1 MRKKLT
7 LWGALC
13 LIMVCMIQMTVSAAT
28 TVTISQCIISGA
40 NQVTVTASA
49 SATTPSDDNN
59 YYLFALQ
66 PYENAIGA
74 RTDFCAQT
82 AKAAALTFV
91 TTLDQGTAASKLY
104 AKFVVAVK
112 TGGKYV
118 AVSPEFYITN
128 PEAVATKTAANPV
141 TTSIKGVTADN
152 AAILDLAALGVQH
165 ASYEI
170 AIDRFFE
177 PSVTVI

>member
-91 TTLDQGTAASKLY
+91 TTLDQGTAASKLFTTTNVNGT
-104 AKFVVAVK
+104 KVSSDTSLVITMLEK
-112 TGGKYV
+112 KHSPTRT
-118 AVSPEFYITN
+118 AVS
-128 PEAVATKTAANPV
+128 
-141 TTSIKGVTADN
+141 
-152 AAILDLAALGVQH
+152 
-165 ASYEI
+165 
-170 AIDRFFE
+170 
-177 PSVTVI
+177 

>member
-49 SATTPSDDNN
+49 SATAPSDDNN

-82 AKAAALTFV
+82 AKAAALNFV

-118 AVSPEFYITN
+118 RVLQRIMRQFWIWQHWEFSMQAMKLQSTDFSSP
-128 PEAVATKTAANPV
+128 
-141 TTSIKGVTADN
+141 
-152 AAILDLAALGVQH
+152 L
-165 ASYEI
+165 
-170 AIDRFFE
+170 
-177 PSVTVI
+177 

>member
-7 LWGALC
+7 LWGVLC

-40 NQVTVTASA
+40 NQITVTASA

-74 RTDFCAQT
+74 RTDFCARQPR
-82 AKAAALTFV
+82 L
-91 TTLDQGTAASKLY
+91 Q
-104 AKFVVAVK
+104 
-112 TGGKYV
+112 
-118 AVSPEFYITN
+118 P
-128 PEAVATKTAANPV
+128 
-141 TTSIKGVTADN
+141 
-152 AAILDLAALGVQH
+152 
-165 ASYEI
+165 
-170 AIDRFFE
+170 
-177 PSVTVI
+177 

>member
-40 NQVTVTASA
+40 NQVTVTANA

-59 YYLFALQ
+59 YYLFSLQ
-66 PYENAIGA
+66 PYENAIGS

-82 AKAAALTFV
+82 AKASALTFV

-112 TGGKYV
+112 TGGSYV

-128 PEAVATKTAANPV
+128 PEAVATKTQQ
-141 TTSIKGVTADN
+141 
-152 AAILDLAALGVQH
+152 ILWLHPLRVLLQIMQQSWIWPIWEYSMQAMKLL
-165 ASYEI
+165 
-170 AIDRFFE
+170 
-177 PSVTVI
+177 